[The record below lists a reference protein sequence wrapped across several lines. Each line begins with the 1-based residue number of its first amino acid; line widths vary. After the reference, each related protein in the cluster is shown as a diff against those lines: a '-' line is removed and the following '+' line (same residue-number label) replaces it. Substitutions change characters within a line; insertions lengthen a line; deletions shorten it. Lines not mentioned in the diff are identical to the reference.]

1 MGTSDEAHRA
11 TEKIPLSAAELNAR
25 IDAYVEAHWS
35 DVVSDIDALVRI
47 PSVEDPVTA
56 APGAPFGDK
65 PREALE
71 AALKMASDMGFSAHN
86 VDGYIGYADFPGE
99 TEGQIGI
106 IGHVDV
112 VPAGPGWSFEPTSV
126 LPMSSEKE
134 LRKFLKKVLD
144 GVGRRR

>member
-1 MGTSDEAHRA
+1 MLPGKAGHLSRRILPSEGGFFNRSTHGQAEETRGTSDEAHRA

-56 APGAPFGDK
+56 ASGAPFGDK

-71 AALKMASDMGFSAHN
+71 AALKMA
-86 VDGYIGYADFPGE
+86 
-99 TEGQIGI
+99 
-106 IGHVDV
+106 
-112 VPAGPGWSFEPTSV
+112 
-126 LPMSSEKE
+126 
-134 LRKFLKKVLD
+134 
-144 GVGRRR
+144 